1 MKKINILIAFAFISL
16 ATIAAT
22 SWTPTT
28 GSVVFHIKNAGITV
42 DGSFKGLA
50 ASIQFDENDL
60 ANSSIYASV
69 KSTTLNTGM
78 DKRDEHLR
86 KAEYFDVANHP
97 KIEMRSTSITKS
109 DNGYTGQFDV
119 TIKGTTKN
127 ISMPFT
133 FVKSE
138 NTGKFSGSMQLDRL
152 DFNVGESG
160 FILSDDVKIDITL
173 SVKQ

>member
-1 MKKINILIAFAFISL
+1 
-16 ATIAAT
+16 
-22 SWTPTT
+22 
-28 GSVVFHIKNAGITV
+28 
-42 DGSFKGLA
+42 
-50 ASIQFDENDL
+50 
-60 ANSSIYASV
+60 
-69 KSTTLNTGM
+69 M

-109 DNGYTGQFDV
+109 DNGYDSQFDV
-119 TIKGTTKN
+119 SIKGKTKA

-160 FILSDDVKIDITL
+160 FILSDDVKIEITL